1 MKYFKP
7 LPTEGFFC
15 NFSCQIV
22 APIFV
27 FWVGDFKFRRHK
39 AGKFYL
45 SPKCYKL
52 LKYYFPWN
60 WDHKKIFIV
69 CKYTNVVK
77 RRRMEGDDIIVNS
90 LIHPRCKFW
99 QGHQWPGRD
108 HNWKKVC
115 GPQSSRTLPQQHLL
129 GFWLN
134 NHGWQH
140 QLRNHGQKKF
150 HANQS
155 NVFRYPC
162 LEKKW
167 K

>member
-1 MKYFKP
+1 MALFELEISNSGGTKQASFIWVQNATNCWRIFSHETGDIKKY
-7 LPTEGFFC
+7 
-15 NFSCQIV
+15 SCIC
-22 APIFV
+22 
-27 FWVGDFKFRRHK
+27 
-39 AGKFYL
+39 
-45 SPKCYKL
+45 KC
-52 LKYYFPWN
+52 
-60 WDHKKIFIV
+60 
-69 CKYTNVVK
+69 TNV
-77 RRRMEGDDIIVNS
+77 RRMERDDIVNS

-115 GPQSSRTLPQQHLL
+115 GPQSSRTLPRQHLL

-162 LEKKW
+162 LKK
-167 K
+167 KLKNEMISSKI